1 MMKKNYSLID
11 IFITI
16 MMYFLLGIISLIV
29 IFPVIWIVSASLR
42 PGTSIFGT
50 DIFPKRITFSH
61 YVELFSTDYQRWYM
75 NTL

>member
-1 MMKKNYSLID
+1 MKKNYSLID

-16 MMYFLLGIISLIV
+16 MMYFLLGTISLIV

-50 DIFPKRITFSH
+50 DIFPKSITF
-61 YVELFSTDYQRWYM
+61 FIPFIRFI
-75 NTL
+75 